1 MMVFKNKN
9 HQKIKVCED
18 QKTFD
23 KALKFSG
30 LKDRENDSAPK
41 FRKTLTAKSVVFWSL
56 TLHEGGPPG
65 VGLDMP
71 ELKEPTMPK
80 GLALHKK
87 LYSETP

>member
-1 MMVFKNKN
+1 MCWF
-9 HQKIKVCED
+9 D
-18 QKTFD
+18 KTFD

-41 FRKTLTAKSVVFWSL
+41 FRRTLTAKSVVFWSL

-65 VGLDMP
+65 AGLDMP
-71 ELKEPTMPK
+71 ELTEPKMPK

-87 LYSETP
+87 FYGETP